1 MSYVAW
7 LSRIRGADKS
17 SAIQGTVRKVHYN
30 FPDGAEMLEE
40 YSIETGVVLRRAW
53 KNRSDL
59 LRKDD
64 WMVELGDPIPQ
75 GLKNG
80 GGAADGGFLVKE
92 SSTEPFLSK
101 RVTRNAI
108 EWRIRNLPYPLSTY
122 TISCE
127 GDQRTITVRTSNKKY
142 YKKIEVPEFQRC
154 GFAPRQ
160 EDLTVRHQSQTL
172 ILSYKKP
179 PILVEMEKAVL
190 VELQNV
196 ETVEYDN
203 SLQCEDL
210 LKGLI
215 GQ

>member
-7 LSRIRGADKS
+7 LSRIRAAEKS
-17 SAIQGTVRKVHYN
+17 SAIQGTIRKVHYN

-40 YSIETGVVLRRAW
+40 YSTETGVILRRAW

-64 WMVELGDPIPQ
+64 WTVELGDPIPQ
-75 GLKNG
+75 GLQKKNAG
-80 GGAADGGFLVKE
+80 DGFLLQE

-101 RVTRNAI
+101 RVTRNAL
-108 EWRIRNLPYPLSTY
+108 EWRIRNLPYPLATY
-122 TISCE
+122 TITCE
-127 GDQRTITVRTSNKKY
+127 GEQRTITVRTSNKKY
-142 YKKIEVPEFQRC
+142 YKKIEVPEFHRC
-154 GFAPRQ
+154 NFAPKQ

-179 PILVEMEKAVL
+179 PILIEMEKAVL

-203 SLQCEDL
+203 NLQCEDL